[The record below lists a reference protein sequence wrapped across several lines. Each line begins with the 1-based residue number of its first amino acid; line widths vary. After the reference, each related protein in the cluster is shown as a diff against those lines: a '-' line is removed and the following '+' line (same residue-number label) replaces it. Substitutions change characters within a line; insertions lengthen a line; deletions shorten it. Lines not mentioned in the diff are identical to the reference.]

1 VKFPVLRVPP
11 LQDLPAPAGLAT
23 LASFRHESRPAAQV
37 GIEGSRR
44 TPCDG
49 LGGYREPEP
58 GLRLSTR
65 PAHGVRGLPF
75 DAMSPAPVYKFGKI
89 PKHVA
94 IIMDGN
100 GRWAKAKS
108 MIRVQGHR
116 AGAESVRDVVK
127 AAGEFGVKYLTLYAF
142 SVENWKRPKG
152 EVSTLMGLLRNFLR
166 DELPELMKN
175 NVRLQAIGRLSD
187 LPENVRDQLHECIR
201 ATRENTGLILI
212 LALSYSG
219 RVEIIE
225 AVHSIMREIKLGHL
239 DSAQIDEQ
247 MFNHH
252 LYTRYYPDPDLLIR
266 TSGEM
271 RLSNF
276 LLWQLSYTEIY
287 VTPTLWPDFRRQH
300 FAEALIDYG
309 KRQRRFG
316 LL

>member
-1 VKFPVLRVPP
+1 
-11 LQDLPAPAGLAT
+11 
-23 LASFRHESRPAAQV
+23 
-37 GIEGSRR
+37 
-44 TPCDG
+44 
-49 LGGYREPEP
+49 
-58 GLRLSTR
+58 
-65 PAHGVRGLPF
+65 
-75 DAMSPAPVYKFGKI
+75 MSPAPTYKFGKI

-142 SVENWKRPKG
+142 SVENWKRPKT
-152 EVSTLMGLLRNFLR
+152 EVHTLMKLLQDFLR

-287 VTPTLWPDFRRQH
+287 VTATLWPDFRRQH

>member
-1 VKFPVLRVPP
+1 
-11 LQDLPAPAGLAT
+11 
-23 LASFRHESRPAAQV
+23 
-37 GIEGSRR
+37 
-44 TPCDG
+44 
-49 LGGYREPEP
+49 
-58 GLRLSTR
+58 
-65 PAHGVRGLPF
+65 
-75 DAMSPAPVYKFGKI
+75 MSPASTYKFGKI

-142 SVENWKRPKG
+142 SVENWKRPKT
-152 EVSTLMGLLRNFLR
+152 EIHTLMGLLESFLR
-166 DELPELMKN
+166 DELPELIKS

-187 LPENVRDQLHECIR
+187 LPQNVRDQLHECIQ
-201 ATRENTGLILI
+201 ATRQNTGLILI

-225 AVHSIMREIKLGHL
+225 AVHSIIREIKLGHL

-247 MFNHH
+247 VFNHH

-287 VTPTLWPDFRRQH
+287 ITPTLWPDFRRHH

-309 KRQRRFG
+309 NRQRRFG
-316 LL
+316 SL

>member
-1 VKFPVLRVPP
+1 
-11 LQDLPAPAGLAT
+11 
-23 LASFRHESRPAAQV
+23 
-37 GIEGSRR
+37 
-44 TPCDG
+44 
-49 LGGYREPEP
+49 
-58 GLRLSTR
+58 
-65 PAHGVRGLPF
+65 
-75 DAMSPAPVYKFGKI
+75 MSPTPPTYKFGKI

-100 GRWAKAKS
+100 GRWAKSKN

-116 AGAESVRDVVK
+116 AGAESVREVVK

-142 SVENWKRPKG
+142 SVENWKRPKS
-152 EVSTLMGLLRNFLR
+152 EIHTLMGLLESFLR
-166 DELPELMKN
+166 DELPELIKN
-175 NVRLQAIGRLSD
+175 NIRLQAIGRLSD
-187 LPENVRDQLHECIR
+187 LPDNVRDQLHQCIH

-225 AVHSIMREIKLGHL
+225 AVHSIIREIKLGHL

-247 MFNHH
+247 VFNHH

-287 VTPTLWPDFRRQH
+287 ITSTLWPDFRRQH
-300 FAEALIDYG
+300 FAEALLDYG
-309 KRQRRFG
+309 SRQRRFG
-316 LL
+316 SL

>member
-1 VKFPVLRVPP
+1 
-11 LQDLPAPAGLAT
+11 
-23 LASFRHESRPAAQV
+23 
-37 GIEGSRR
+37 
-44 TPCDG
+44 
-49 LGGYREPEP
+49 
-58 GLRLSTR
+58 
-65 PAHGVRGLPF
+65 
-75 DAMSPAPVYKFGKI
+75 MSPAPAYKFGKI

-100 GRWAKAKS
+100 GRWAKAKN

-142 SVENWKRPKG
+142 SVENWKRPKS
-152 EVSTLMGLLRNFLR
+152 EVHTLMGLLESFLS
-166 DELPELMKN
+166 DELPEMMKN

-187 LPENVRDQLHECIR
+187 LPDNVRDQLHECIQ
-201 ATRENTGLILI
+201 ATRENTGLILV

-225 AVHSIMREIKLGHL
+225 AVHSIIREIKLGHL

-247 MFNHH
+247 VFNHH

-287 VTPTLWPDFRRQH
+287 ITPTLWPDLRRQN

-309 KRQRRFG
+309 NRQRRFG
-316 LL
+316 SL